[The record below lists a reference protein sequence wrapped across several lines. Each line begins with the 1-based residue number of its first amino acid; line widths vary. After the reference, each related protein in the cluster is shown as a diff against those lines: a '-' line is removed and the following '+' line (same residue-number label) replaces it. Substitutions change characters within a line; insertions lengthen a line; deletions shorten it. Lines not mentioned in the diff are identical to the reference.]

1 MSYSI
6 YIGNTKM
13 RPVEDNEYTTDYTRI
28 MNGSLQY
35 FEPIIEEI
43 RRPDAPTFP
52 NDEMTGNSNGRHPA
66 YSAWGEFCRDT
77 GLYGLFFDDFDGLM
91 REHPGHAQL
100 TREHWV
106 IIHTALDTWR
116 SSHPDATPGF
126 EKFSWEREEPDVGY
140 DAILARRVW
149 LEWWVRWSLE
159 NCEHAGIYNY

>member
-6 YIGNTKM
+6 YIGNTEM
-13 RPVEDNEYTTDYTRI
+13 RQVEDDEYTTEHARI
-28 MNGSLQY
+28 INGKVVY
-35 FEPIIEEI
+35 FEPFVAEI
-43 RRPDAPTFP
+43 RRD
-52 NDEMTGNSNGRHPA
+52 DGMTGNSNGRHPA
-66 YSAWGEFCRDT
+66 YSAWSEFCSTT
-77 GLYGLFFDDFDGLM
+77 GLYGLFFDDYDGLM
-91 REHPGHAQL
+91 HEHPGHAQL

-106 IIHTALDTWR
+106 IIHTALDIWR